1 MATDARHLPWD
12 ACLNVRDLGG
22 FATRDG
28 RTTRWRALVRADNL
42 CRLTWHGRTALVR
55 YGVRTV
61 IDLRSKK
68 ELVLEHDP
76 FGRPE
81 LADVTRLNVP
91 QLSDEFWARWNHRM
105 TGHEGD
111 VLTLETCRQN
121 IAEMFTAI
129 ANVREGGVLF
139 HCHAGKERTGL
150 AAAMLLALAGVEAS
164 VINAD
169 HVASDVYLEPL
180 YVAWLAQVDDAAKR
194 ERGTAHLRLDPQQ
207 MLLTLQALDDRFGGV
222 ERYLLDSGVRPRDLD
237 RVRERLRS

>member
-1 MATDARHLPWD
+1 MIDDARHLPWD

-28 RTTRWRALVRADNL
+28 RTTRWRSLVRADNL

-68 ELVLEHDP
+68 ELALEHDP
-76 FGRPE
+76 FDRPE
-81 LADVTRLNVP
+81 LADVTYLNLP
-91 QLSDEFWARWNHRM
+91 QLSAEFWARWNHRM

-111 VLTLETCRQN
+111 LLTLETCRQN

-129 ANVREGGVLF
+129 ASAPEGGVLL

-150 AAAMLLALAGVEAS
+150 AAAMLLAVTGVDAE

-169 HVASDVYLEPL
+169 HVASDAYLEPL
-180 YVAWLAQVDDAAKR
+180 YVAWLAQVDDAATR
-194 ERGTAHLRLDPQQ
+194 ERGTAHLRLDPEQ
-207 MLLTLQALDDRFGGV
+207 MLLTLKAV
-222 ERYLLDSGVRPRDLD
+222 EERYGGAERYVLDCGVRRADLE
-237 RVRERLRS
+237 RVRERLLA